1 MVKIFEGNDKKEEEL
16 VESFLR
22 ASDMEHVVRDV
33 TLVPVEE
40 YGSEGLM
47 PLTGRCPEYPDT
59 DISCVGGSGDNM
71 CGCFMGQVHNNF
83 GQLIICGG
91 GTK

>member
-47 PLTGRCPEYPDT
+47 PLTGRCPEYPKT
-59 DISCVGGSGDNM
+59 DISCMSGSGGSA
-71 CGCFMGQVHNNF
+71 CGCFMGTINNF
-83 GQLIICGG
+83 SLLVICDG

>member
-1 MVKIFEGNDKKEEEL
+1 MVKIFEGKNKQEEEL
-16 VESFLR
+16 IMAFLR
-22 ASDMEHVVRDV
+22 ASGMEDAIREV
-33 TLVPVEE
+33 TLVPVED

-71 CGCFMGQVHNNF
+71 CGCFMGQVKNI
-83 GQLIICGG
+83 GQLLIVCAG

>member
-22 ASDMEHVVRDV
+22 ASDMEHVIRNV

-47 PLTGRCPEYPDT
+47 PLKGRCPEYPET
-59 DISCVGGSGDNM
+59 DISCMGSSGSNA
-71 CGCFMGQVHNNF
+71 
-83 GQLIICGG
+83 CGG
-91 GTK
+91 YMGEVENFSKLVICAFGK